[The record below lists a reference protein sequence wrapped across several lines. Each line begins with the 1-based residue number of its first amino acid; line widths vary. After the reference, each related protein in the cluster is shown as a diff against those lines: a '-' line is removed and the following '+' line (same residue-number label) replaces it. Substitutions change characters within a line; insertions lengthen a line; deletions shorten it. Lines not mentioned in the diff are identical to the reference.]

1 MSNEYKDYYKDIER
15 TNDDISSCLECG
27 GAIVSLEELEF
38 FLPEMIKREVGEL
51 RISQIGEEYFMIDKR
66 WQLVKVK
73 KIVCDLCKQDIEKE
87 RNVWYIQIPFYQKD
101 GAYVNGKL
109 VGEFG
114 SFLDYK
120 IIEICPTCAG
130 NFARNVEKQMKEL
143 GIEI

>member
-15 TNDDISSCLECG
+15 TNDDISSCLEYD

-38 FLPEMIKREVGEL
+38 FLPEMTKRGVGEL
-51 RISQIGEEYFMIDKR
+51 RISQIDEEYFMINKR

-73 KIVCDLCKQDIEKE
+73 KIFCDLCKQDIEKE